1 MTIGGSLFLIAV
13 GAILKWA
20 VTAHVSWI
28 NIETAGTV
36 IFIVGLIGLC
46 VSLVYTFWWTQR
58 DQSVAAANDPAR
70 RMTPPPSQND
80 PRYQRDPRY

>member
-1 MTIGGSLFLIAV
+1 MTIGGSLILIAV

-28 NIETAGTV
+28 DIQTAGTV
-36 IFIVGLIGLC
+36 IFIVGLAGLV

-58 DQSVAAANDPAR
+58 DQAAAAHDPAR
-70 RMTPPPSQND
+70 GMTPPP
-80 PRYQRDPRY
+80 PRDRGY

>member
-1 MTIGGSLFLIAV
+1 MTIGGSLLLIAV

-28 NIETAGTV
+28 DIQTAGTV
-36 IFIVGLIGLC
+36 IFVVGLVGLC

-58 DQSVAAANDPAR
+58 ERPPAAGDPTRA
-70 RMTPPPSQND
+70 MTPPPS
-80 PRYQRDPRY
+80 RRDPRY